1 MIWQFFF
8 SSLIFVYFC
17 FDLLYTR
24 FWSISSHFVRL
35 LLPCFV
41 SISFI
46 MFISVGSGGGWRVD
60 SGTRKTRK
68 KQRKANWVESWVSTV
83 RKIIEKLRNFF
94 FPFFSFLL
102 TDQKICVDH
111 DDSMTHHLCVN
122 SFSCNHF

>member
-1 MIWQFFF
+1 MEIRGDGEKNDFIFFSYTQFFSSFPFIIYDLTIFFF

-68 KQRKANWVESWVSTV
+68 KQRKAN
-83 RKIIEKLRNFF
+83 
-94 FPFFSFLL
+94 
-102 TDQKICVDH
+102 
-111 DDSMTHHLCVN
+111 
-122 SFSCNHF
+122 